1 MSIVADA
8 VDIAPPVNTEKENHA
23 QKTFF
28 ILHSIY
34 YIMYIIE
41 INGEI

>member
-34 YIMYIIE
+34 IMYIIE
-41 INGEI
+41 INEEI